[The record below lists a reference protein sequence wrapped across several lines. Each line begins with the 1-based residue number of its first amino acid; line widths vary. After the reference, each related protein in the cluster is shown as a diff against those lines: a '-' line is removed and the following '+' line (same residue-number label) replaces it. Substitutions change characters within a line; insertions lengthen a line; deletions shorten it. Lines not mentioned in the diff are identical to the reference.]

1 MPLPRAICI
10 EDLSSGEGDRF
21 LRCVALPGRQPGLRV
36 STQGAVL
43 WKSGDDIACEL
54 WVSGDDRL
62 ILYRPTGAAPVRVE
76 RRKRSLDV
84 PFDKPVVLLD
94 QDVVQV
100 GDRVLRVHMHGAA
113 TTVRAPSPLPV
124 RKPSTASRV
133 AAVVALGAAVAGCNK
148 NQIEVRDM
156 PPAVQADLD
165 GAPPDPPGEE
175 AGPPEPPTTS
185 TFAVEPPAEPPA
197 EPHETNEPIEVRE
210 APPDMPAD

>member
-1 MPLPRAICI
+1 
-10 EDLSSGEGDRF
+10 
-21 LRCVALPGRQPGLRV
+21 
-36 STQGAVL
+36 VL
-43 WKSGDDIACEL
+43 WKTGDDIACEL

-62 ILYRPTGAAPVRVE
+62 ILFRPTGAAPVRVE

-84 PFDKPVVLLD
+84 PCDKPVVLLD

-100 GDRVLRVHMHGAA
+100 GDRVLRVHVHGAA

-156 PPAVQADLD
+156 PPAVPADLD
-165 GAPPDPPGEE
+165 GAPPDPPGED
-175 AGPPEPPTTS
+175 AGTPEPSATS
-185 TFAVEPPAEPPA
+185 TFAVEPPAEPA
-197 EPHETNEPIEVRE
+197 EPIEVRE